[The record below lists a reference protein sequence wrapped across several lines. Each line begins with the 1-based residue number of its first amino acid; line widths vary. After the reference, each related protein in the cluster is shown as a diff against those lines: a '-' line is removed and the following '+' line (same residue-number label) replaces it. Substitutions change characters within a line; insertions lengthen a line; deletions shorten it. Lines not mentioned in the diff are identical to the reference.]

1 MNAPASP
8 TGSSSGSAAGS
19 SHGSA
24 PQDES
29 YNWVYRQLVTDPN
42 DAVGAF
48 AYVLY
53 KQEKIAFI
61 EAIKQAKGREP
72 TIEELR
78 TFHVQTCT
86 QPRIESYVKSAEQLA
101 SDFLNA
107 GLKKH
112 LEDFEEEIRESVI
125 SQKVD
130 AVTAELQ
137 AKRGPGQWFADIFS
151 NLIVSL
157 ATILVVGLL
166 LGGYQAIS
174 KFNANVEQVLK
185 LTAAEPAPVAEPLPT
200 AQPKPTDSR
209 AAKAPG

>member
-1 MNAPASP
+1 VAGNPLLP
-8 TGSSSGSAAGS
+8 TL
-19 SHGSA
+19 
-24 PQDES
+24 QDGS

-61 EAIKQAKGREP
+61 EAIKQTRGREP
-72 TIEELR
+72 TVDEMR
-78 TFHVQTCT
+78 TFHVQTST
-86 QPRIESYVKSAEQLA
+86 QPRVESYIKSAEQLA

-112 LEDFEEEIRESVI
+112 LQDFEEDIRESVL

-137 AKRGPGQWFADIFS
+137 TKRGTGQWFADIAS

-166 LGGYQAIS
+166 LGGYQAMS
-174 KFNANVEQVLK
+174 KFNTYVEQILK
-185 LTAAEPAPVAEPLPT
+185 MPPSEVAPAPVPSTAERRMS
-200 AQPKPTDSR
+200 PKSN
-209 AAKAPG
+209 

>member
-1 MNAPASP
+1 M
-8 TGSSSGSAAGS
+8 
-19 SHGSA
+19 
-24 PQDES
+24 
-29 YNWVYRQLVTDPN
+29 YRQLVTDPN

-61 EAIKQAKGREP
+61 EAIKQAQGRDP
-72 TIEELR
+72 TSEELR

-86 QPRIESYVKSAEQLA
+86 QPRIESYIKSAEQLA

-137 AKRGPGQWFADIFS
+137 AKRGPLQWFADIVS

-174 KFNANVEQVLK
+174 KFNSNVEQVLK
-185 LTAAEPAPVAEPLPT
+185 LAPPETAPTAAPSPAP
-200 AQPKPTDSR
+200 QPKPAEPGS
-209 AAKAPG
+209 AKSSG